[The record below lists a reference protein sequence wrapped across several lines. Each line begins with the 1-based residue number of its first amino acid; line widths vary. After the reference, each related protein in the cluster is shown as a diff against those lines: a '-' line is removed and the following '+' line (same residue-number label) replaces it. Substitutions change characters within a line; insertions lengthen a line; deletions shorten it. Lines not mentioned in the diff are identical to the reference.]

1 VGILFGCGI
10 HQEPIFLAGAWRKEK
25 ADSSDFEEVRHDQK
39 LKKISAVGD
48 RLTAI
53 EIKLNTWLNKRGPL
67 GELQPHQISNG
78 DKRIS
83 NEEENSF

>member
-1 VGILFGCGI
+1 VGILFPCGI

-25 ADSSDFEEVRHDQK
+25 ADSSDFEEVRHGPK
-39 LKKISAVGD
+39 FKKKNLRSV
-48 RLTAI
+48 TAI
-53 EIKLNTWLNKRGPL
+53 EIKLNKRGPL